1 MLKFDK
7 SSSELLPKTKKTLAG
22 AVTLRE
28 DPLFKDAGI
37 LVPPFFKFKKWTQKV
52 TVSIAVTF
60 EPSKAGEKSETASVT
75 RTLEWAL
82 RPLFQKDDEDPPKTK
97 PPRPFPPPD
106 PDFDWKR
113 IPIPQAIAALLCY
126 LNYYDL
132 PQIIQQLPEG
142 LLSGIMEEISTSMG
156 QIQQVIYNV
165 LSNVSKSQKAV
176 EQLTS
181 EAKAASQE
189 VEAAEAE
196 VETVETEVEAV
207 EAEVT
212 AAEEALA
219 GAGRLD
225 EIGRIIG
232 IGVCSLADPCWLAIA
247 SGLKHSC

>member
-7 SSSELLPKTKKTLAG
+7 TSSELLPKTKKTLAG

-60 EPSKAGEKSETASVT
+60 EPSKTKDNSKTASVT
-75 RTLEWAL
+75 RSLEWAL
-82 RPLFQKDDEDPPKTK
+82 RPLFQKDDEDPPTTK

-106 PDFDWKR
+106 PDFDWNR
-113 IPIPQAIAALLCY
+113 IRIPQAIAALLSY

-142 LLSGIMEEISTSMG
+142 LLSGMLEEISSSMG

-165 LSNVSKSQKAV
+165 LSEVSKSQKAV
-176 EQLTS
+176 EQLSS
-181 EAKAASQE
+181 EVGTVSKE

-196 VETVETEVEAV
+196 VETTATEIETVETEI
-207 EAEVT
+207 T
-212 AAEEALA
+212 TAEEALA

-225 EIGRIIG
+225 DAGRTVVKLFVG
-232 IGVCSLADPCWLAIA
+232 
-247 SGLKHSC
+247 